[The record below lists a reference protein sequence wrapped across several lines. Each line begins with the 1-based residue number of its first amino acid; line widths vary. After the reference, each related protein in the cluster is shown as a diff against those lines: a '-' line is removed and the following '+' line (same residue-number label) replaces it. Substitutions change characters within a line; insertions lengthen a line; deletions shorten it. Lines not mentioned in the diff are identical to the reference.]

1 MAKLFNLKIL
11 TPEKQFYDDE
21 VESLIV
27 STSDGRFE
35 FLADHVPVI
44 MPLVVGTLVLKT
56 QYGPTEVFNS
66 EGFLEFRKE
75 GALVYVQACESP
87 AEIDRRRAEEAMLR
101 AEERM
106 RQKQS
111 MQEYRQS
118 KLSLAR
124 AMARLR
130 LKKHEGD
137 N

>member
-21 VESLIV
+21 VESLTV

-44 MPLVVGTLVLKT
+44 MPLVVGTLVFKT
-56 QYGPTEVFNS
+56 VYGMAEVFNS
-66 EGFLEFRKE
+66 EGFLEFRKD
-75 GALVYVQACESP
+75 GAHVYVQACESP
-87 AEIDRRRAEEAMLR
+87 AEIDRRRAEEAKMR
-101 AEERM
+101 AEERL

-118 KLSLAR
+118 KLALAR